1 MENKDNRSSDSP
13 LIFLSAGDPSGDV
26 HAAKLVEELAAVMPN
41 ARFVGFAGP
50 KTAATR
56 CDVRFD
62 LTQFAE
68 ARASQSPDLRSDLER
83 RR

>member
-50 KTAATR
+50 KTAAS
-56 CDVRFD
+56 
-62 LTQFAE
+62 
-68 ARASQSPDLRSDLER
+68 ASQSPHLRSDLER